1 MADNWSKP
9 LTQFLSDNP
18 DIEFFEMMLVDINGQ
33 LRGKWLPRENIE
45 KLFKGDLKMP
55 MSSLGFD
62 IWGRDVGAWVL
73 DDGDADGYCYGDISS
88 LSAVPWLERATGQ
101 ALFSMK
107 DYSGNDSGYDPRLLL
122 SALQKRLA
130 KFNLIPVV
138 ATEMEFHLF
147 QKSNDSKGRPK
158 HSQVKITGESVGGNT
173 HSIELM
179 RENSE
184 LMYGIIDACKTQ
196 NLPIDTLVKEAA
208 PSQYEINLLHQAD
221 ALLAADQS
229 ILLKRA
235 IKGVAENLDL
245 RASFM
250 AKPFGDLDGNGMHIH
265 CSLIDQK
272 GDNAFNNGSD
282 QGNQLLQQAV
292 AGCLASM
299 PDCMLLFAPHLNSYR
314 RFQSGSHAPTS
325 PNWGYENRTVSLRIP
340 KDEHHAMRL
349 EHRVSGADCNP
360 HLAIAALVAGMLYG
374 IENKLKAPTPIE
386 GDAYAQCEAS
396 LPRTWSDALKAFENS
411 DFIKSYFGEAFQR
424 VYAEAKK
431 QEMDEFD
438 RHVTQMEYGAYL

>member
-1 MADNWSKP
+1 MTSAWSKP
-9 LTQFLSDNP
+9 LETFLKDHP
-18 DIEFFEMMLVDINGQ
+18 DIQLFEMMLVDINGK

-45 KLFKGDLKMP
+45 KLFKGQLKMP

-62 IWGRDVGAWVL
+62 VWGRDVEAWVL
-73 DDGDADGYCYGDISS
+73 DDGDADGYCFGDIAS
-88 LSAVPWLERATGQ
+88 LSVVPWLERPTAQ
-101 ALFSMK
+101 VLFSMK
-107 DYSGNDSGYDPRLLL
+107 DYAGNNSGYDSRLIL
-122 SALQKRLA
+122 AGLQERLA
-130 KFNLIPVV
+130 KLNLTPVV

-147 QKSNDSKGRPK
+147 KKSNDSAGRPE
-158 HSQVKITGESVGGNT
+158 HSQLKITGESIGGDT

-179 RENSE
+179 RENSQ
-184 LMYGIIDACKTQ
+184 LMYGIIDACQAQ
-196 NLPIDTLVKEAA
+196 NLPIDTLIKEAA

-245 RASFM
+245 RATFM

-265 CSLIDQK
+265 CSLIDSE
-272 GDNAFNNGSD
+272 GNNAFNNGSD
-282 QGNQLLQQAV
+282 QGNQLLRHAI

-299 PDCMLLFAPHLNSYR
+299 KDCMLLFAPHLNSYR
-314 RFQSGSHAPTS
+314 RFQRGSHAPTS
-325 PNWGYENRTVSLRIP
+325 PNWGYENRTVALRIP
-340 KDEHHAMRL
+340 KDSHQAMRI

-374 IENKLKAPTPIE
+374 IENKLKPSDPIE
-386 GDAYAQCEAS
+386 GDAYSQTEAS
-396 LPRTWSDALKAFENS
+396 LPRYWSDAVKTFENS
-411 DFIKSYFGEAFQR
+411 EFIKHYFGEAFQR
-424 VYAEAKK
+424 VFSEAKK